1 MAEITN
7 REHLLVLIKEA
18 LQRAALLGLP
28 YESNLTPEFIQ
39 AQNTLETMPV
49 LNSQQVLIL
58 AAARRRITQAERQT
72 VALIIGD
79 NPITGQQM
87 SHLVRI
93 RLICTEL
100 LNLLSSMLEQIQ
112 TTFSGSGFSSEKT
125 A

>member
-1 MAEITN
+1 MADFTK
-7 REHLLVLIKEA
+7 RDYLLGLIEEA
-18 LQRAALLGLP
+18 LRRAALLGRP
-28 YESNLTPEFIQ
+28 YESNLTPDFIL
-39 AQNTLETMPV
+39 AQKTLETLPDI
-49 LNSQQVLIL
+49 NSQKALIL
-58 AAARRRITQAERQT
+58 AAARRQITQAERQT
-72 VALIIGD
+72 IALIIGD

-112 TTFSGSGFSSEKT
+112 RAFLRSGFSGEKT